1 MRKTKRRWYLNG
13 EELFRKYWSL
23 TPKRS
28 IIRVKKWLKEKEV
41 KSKMT
46 GTTPQDMAIWKAMWR
61 WAIKNEKAS
70 FDIVINVYRDNG
82 EYLNEELWH
91 KELIKKSISAC
102 QDGKIRI

>member
-23 TPKRS
+23 GTKRS
-28 IIRVKKWLKEKEV
+28 ITKVRKWLKEKDV
-41 KSKMT
+41 KSKLTGQTPRDMT
-46 GTTPQDMAIWKAMWR
+46 IWKSMWR
-61 WAIKNEKAS
+61 WAVKNEKAS
-70 FDIVINVYRDNG
+70 YDIIYGYYRDEGN
-82 EYLNEELWH
+82 YINEELWH